1 VNDVHTGGKVVLKSL
16 ITVVRGRTARIAE
29 EVADQNALL
38 ILDQQ
43 MRDAT
48 GALDRAKKALA
59 VAIAQESQE
68 QQRLNATRSRI
79 EDLETRAVAAI
90 EAGRDDLANEAAE
103 AIATLEAERDAS
115 LTART
120 LFAAEIGKLKGHVLQ
135 QQMRFS
141 QLERGRRIARAAEAV
156 RVARRGRIESGPIF
170 AGTLAEAEA
179 TLARLRE
186 HQVEADAAEGAFDA
200 LDAATG
206 PIAVAEKLSA
216 EGFGPRLKSN
226 AADVLARLRERAAGG
241 KPQAGT

>member
-1 VNDVHTGGKVVLKSL
+1 MLKTL
-16 ITVVRGRTARIAE
+16 ITMVRGRTALIAE
-29 EVADQNALL
+29 ELADQNALL

-43 MRDAT
+43 MRDAA

-59 VAIAQESQE
+59 IAVAQQGQEE
-68 QQRLNATRSRI
+68 QRLEATRSRI
-79 EDLETRAVAAI
+79 ADLETGAIAALGS
-90 EAGRDDLANEAAE
+90 GREDLAAEAAE

-115 LTART
+115 QTARA
-120 LFAAEIGKLKGHVLQ
+120 LFAAEIAKLKGHVLQ

-156 RVARRGRIESGPIF
+156 RVARRGRIEAAPIF

-179 TLARLRE
+179 TLTRLRE
-186 HQVEADAAEGAFDA
+186 HQVEADAAETALDT

-206 PIAVAEKLSA
+206 PVAIAEKLSA
-216 EGFGPRLKSN
+216 EGFGPRLKPN

-241 KPQAGT
+241 RPQTAA

>member
-1 VNDVHTGGKVVLKSL
+1 MLKTL
-16 ITVVRGRTARIAE
+16 ITMVRGRTAVIAE
-29 EVADQNALL
+29 ELGDQNALL

-59 VAIAQESQE
+59 IAVAQQGQEE
-68 QQRLNATRSRI
+68 QRLETTRSRI
-79 EDLETRAVAAI
+79 ADLETRAIAALGS
-90 EAGRDDLANEAAE
+90 GREDLATEAAE

-115 LTART
+115 LTARA
-120 LFAAEIGKLKGHVLQ
+120 LFAAEIAKLKGHVLQ

-156 RVARRGRIESGPIF
+156 RAARRGRIEDAPIF

-186 HQVEADAAEGAFDA
+186 HQVEADAAETAFDA
-200 LDAATG
+200 IDAATG
-206 PIAVAEKLSA
+206 PVAVAEKLAA
-216 EGFGPRLKSN
+216 EGFGPRLKPN
-226 AADVLARLRERAAGG
+226 AADVLARLRERAAGANPKTG
-241 KPQAGT
+241 A

>member
-1 VNDVHTGGKVVLKSL
+1 MIKTL
-16 ITVVRGRTARIAE
+16 ITLVRGRTVAIAD

-43 MRDAT
+43 MRDAA

-68 QQRLNATRSRI
+68 GQRLDATRARI
-79 EDLETRAVAAI
+79 DDLETRAVGAI
-90 EAGRDDLANEAAE
+90 KAGRDDLATEAAE

-115 LTART
+115 ATACT
-120 LFAAEIGKLKGHVLQ
+120 LFAAEIAKLRGHVRQ

-156 RVARRGRIESGPIF
+156 RVARRGRIEAAPIF
-170 AGTLAEAEA
+170 EGTLAEAEA
-179 TLARLRE
+179 TLDRLRE
-186 HQVEADAAEGAFDA
+186 HQVEADAAEAAFDA

-206 PIAVAEKLSA
+206 PIAVAETLSA
-216 EGFGPRLKSN
+216 AGFGPRLRPS
-226 AADVLARLRERAAGG
+226 ATDVLARLRERVAS
-241 KPQAGT
+241 GTPDSNA

>member
-1 VNDVHTGGKVVLKSL
+1 MLKTL
-16 ITVVRGRTARIAE
+16 ITMVRGRTALIAE
-29 EVADQNALL
+29 ELGDQNALL

-43 MRDAT
+43 MRDAA

-59 VAIAQESQE
+59 IAVAQQGQEE
-68 QQRLNATRSRI
+68 QRLEATRSRI
-79 EDLETRAVAAI
+79 ADLETGAIAALGS
-90 EAGRDDLANEAAE
+90 GREDLAAEAAE

-115 LTART
+115 QTARA
-120 LFAAEIGKLKGHVLQ
+120 LFAAEIAKLKGHVLQ

-156 RVARRGRIESGPIF
+156 RVARRGRIEAAPIF

-179 TLARLRE
+179 TLTRLRE
-186 HQVEADAAEGAFDA
+186 HQVEADAAETALDT

-206 PIAVAEKLSA
+206 PVAIAEKLSA
-216 EGFGPRLKSN
+216 EGFGPRLKPN

-241 KPQAGT
+241 HPQTAA

>member
-1 VNDVHTGGKVVLKSL
+1 MLKTF
-16 ITVVRGRTARIAE
+16 ITMVRGRTAVIAE
-29 EVADQNALL
+29 EIGDQNALL

-59 VAIAQESQE
+59 IAVAQQGQEE
-68 QQRLNATRSRI
+68 KRLETTHSRI
-79 EDLETRAVAAI
+79 ADLETRAVAALGS
-90 EAGRDDLANEAAE
+90 GREDLATEAAE

-115 LTART
+115 LTARA
-120 LFAAEIGKLKGHVLQ
+120 LFAAEIAKLKNHVLQ

-156 RVARRGRIESGPIF
+156 RVARRGRVEGAPIF

-186 HQVEADAAEGAFDA
+186 HQLEADAAETALDA
-200 LDAATG
+200 LDTATG
-206 PIAVAEKLSA
+206 PAAVAEKLSA
-216 EGFGPRLKSN
+216 EGFGPRLQPN

-241 KPQAGT
+241 TPRAGA

>member
-1 VNDVHTGGKVVLKSL
+1 MFMPEARMFKTM
-16 ITVVRGRTARIAE
+16 ITLVRGRTAAIAE
-29 EVADQNALL
+29 EVAEQNALV

-43 MRDAT
+43 MRDAV

-68 QQRLNATRSRI
+68 DQRLEATRARI
-79 EDLETRAVAAI
+79 DDLETRAMAAI
-90 EAGRDDLANEAAE
+90 EAGREDLAAEAAE

-115 LTART
+115 ATARA
-120 LFAAEIGKLKGHVLQ
+120 LFAAEIAKLRGHVLQ

-156 RVARRGRIESGPIF
+156 RMARRGRVEAAPIF
-170 AGTLAEAEA
+170 EGTLAEAEA
-179 TLARLRE
+179 TLSRLRE
-186 HQVEADAAEGAFDA
+186 RQVEADAAEAAFDA

-216 EGFGPRLKSN
+216 EGFGPVLKPN
-226 AADVLARLRERAAGG
+226 AADVLARLRQRAAGAEPASG
-241 KPQAGT
+241 A

>member
-1 VNDVHTGGKVVLKSL
+1 MLKTL
-16 ITVVRGRTARIAE
+16 ITLVRGRTALIAE
-29 EVADQNALL
+29 EVADQNPLL

-68 QQRLNATRSRI
+68 QQRLDATHARI
-79 EDLETRAVAAI
+79 ADLEARAVAAI
-90 EAGRDDLANEAAE
+90 EGAREGLATEAAE

-120 LFAAEIGKLKGHVLQ
+120 LFAAEIAKLKDHILQ

-156 RVARRGRIESGPIF
+156 RVARRGRIESAPIF
-170 AGTLAEAEA
+170 AGTLAEAEV

-186 HQVEADAAEGAFDA
+186 HQVEADAAEAAFDA
-200 LDAATG
+200 LDTATG

-216 EGFGPRLKSN
+216 EGFGPRIKPN
-226 AADVLARLRERAAGG
+226 AADVLARLRERATGNPPSGA
-241 KPQAGT
+241 